1 MTNRRPQDETKI
13 GWSRV
18 LSLSLSLSF
27 LSFARPASAQELPKI
42 HYGELSTAEVSE
54 VQAWSSL
61 YWQRADAYIAGQS
74 VSFSYTF
81 TEPRMNLATF
91 LPSRAL
97 RPTLED
103 LSLLSESDC
112 DQVLVFM
119 PGTDETILAK
129 REALKNAM
137 IGGSISTDF
146 FTQPQAAAKHAE
158 RIEEVLAENPLP
170 WGIVGS
176 SLVSE
181 RLPLRKFKRLTSA
194 PTVPALSFSSGTM
207 DTITVIIGNIGNVL
221 DDAADVTE
229 AQAALSGG
237 ESQADAVMRVLR
249 DDILP
254 TNNVTV
260 EAIDRIDMSFGIYGN
275 VPLIYVRFTDS
286 YVLIDGIDGTM
297 SQVFDL
303 TSPLDGRALLER
315 YTDFQ
320 GDDSVRYFNKFGCVQ
335 TLAASW
341 QPGLPSTP
349 AYAPRPASPPG
360 SPIPAPYTDP
370 DPPLPFR
377 PALPPPPAPPLPM
390 PTFKINPSFPGW
402 ESNTDCVLIAG
413 GCHCVKYKYYVTP
426 TPGGGII
433 VERTY
438 CKPPAAACPPASSP
452 PGTPGVPPPG
462 TPPCDVEYYH

>member
-1 MTNRRPQDETKI
+1 MVAC
-13 GWSRV
+13 S

-158 RIEEVLAENPLP
+158 RIEEALAENPLP

-237 ESQADAVMRVLR
+237 ESQAAAVMRVLR

-320 GDDSVRYFNKFGCVQ
+320 GDDSVRYFNKFGCVMQ
-335 TLAASW
+335 VAPTW
-341 QPGLPSTP
+341 RDTPPVPG
-349 AYAPRPASPPG
+349 
-360 SPIPAPYTDP
+360 I
-370 DPPLPFR
+370 
-377 PALPPPPAPPLPM
+377 
-390 PTFKINPSFPGW
+390 
-402 ESNTDCVLIAG
+402 V
-413 GCHCVKYKYYVTP
+413 P
-426 TPGGGII
+426 TPG
-433 VERTY
+433 
-438 CKPPAAACPPASSP
+438 P
-452 PGTPGVPPPG
+452 PGTPAGLWQPWQCSPQGHTCRCTASGTYQDPGPPVVPYTVRVICSFCSATGTNNCTTPTTPG
-462 TPPCDVEYYH
+462 TPAPAPTPATPGTPVPYTGCSCKFQYMY

>member
-1 MTNRRPQDETKI
+1 M
-13 GWSRV
+13 
-18 LSLSLSLSF
+18 
-27 LSFARPASAQELPKI
+27 PKI

-81 TEPRMNLATF
+81 TEPRMNSATF

-254 TNNVTV
+254 NNFVAI

-275 VPLIYVRFTDS
+275 IPLIYVRFADS

-297 SQVFDL
+297 SAVFDL

-315 YTDFQ
+315 YTDFE
-320 GDDSVRYFNKFGCVQ
+320 GDDSVRYFNKFGCVMLVPN
-335 TLAASW
+335 TW
-341 QPGLPSTP
+341 HDTPPVPGLIQLPATPTTAPGNWQNWTCVSQGSKCRCTAIGTYRDLGPPIKDYQVRTLCTFCVEPTPSSCGININP
-349 AYAPRPASPPG
+349 AKP
-360 SPIPAPYTDP
+360 T
-370 DPPLPFR
+370 PPLPT
-377 PALPPPPAPPLPM
+377 
-390 PTFKINPSFPGW
+390 PTAPGW
-402 ESNTDCVLIAG
+402 PSPYT
-413 GCHCVKYKYYVTP
+413 GCN
-426 TPGGGII
+426 
-433 VERTY
+433 
-438 CKPPAAACPPASSP
+438 CKIQYS
-452 PGTPGVPPPG
+452 
-462 TPPCDVEYYH
+462 Y

>member
-1 MTNRRPQDETKI
+1 LVAC
-13 GWSRV
+13 S

-158 RIEEVLAENPLP
+158 RIEEALAENPLP

-335 TLAASW
+335 TLAAGW
-341 QPGLPSTP
+341 KTTPKPG
-349 AYAPRPASPPG
+349 YAPRPASPPG
-360 SPIPAPYTDP
+360 APVPAPFVDP
-370 DPPLPFR
+370 SPLPGFV
-377 PALPPPPAPPLPM
+377 PAPPYPM
-390 PTFKINPSFPGW
+390 HPTLPGW
-402 ESNTDCVLIAG
+402 ESNTGCITPVG
-413 GCHCVKYKYYVTP
+413 GCICVTYKYHVSP
-426 TPGGGII
+426 VPGSGII
-433 VERTY
+433 VERIRCT
-438 CKPPAAACPPASSP
+438 PPVASCPATLPATNIPSTPGLNP
-452 PGTPGVPPPG
+452 PGKV
-462 TPPCDVEYYH
+462 CDPSEYYY